1 MSVLTFSEIADEW
14 VGLELATRAKMMGQP
29 CLKANGSLFAC
40 AGPNDSIVVKL
51 GAERVREE
59 IDAGHGIPYGPNGP
73 QGRAFKQ
80 WVQVTHA
87 SSTYARERLFEALE
101 GTASA

>member
-1 MSVLTFSEIADEW
+1 MSPLSFSDIADEW
-14 VGLELATRAKMMGQP
+14 VGLELATRARMMGQP

-40 AGPNDSIVVKL
+40 AGPEDSAVVKL
-51 GAERVREE
+51 GATRVQEE

-73 QGRAFKQ
+73 RGKAFKQ

-87 SSTYARERLFEALE
+87 SSTYVRERLFEALE
-101 GTASA
+101 GTVSV